1 MLPNLHVPP
10 HTHTGP
16 MQLTSLWSLP
26 LCCSNQSRSIT
37 HMPPII
43 PSPVLSSG
51 CFPCQ
56 YALPT
61 PLPKVTCNP
70 QQDCI
75 NREFCS
81 EEAGIKS
88 CSFVKEM
95 DPCSPISPCD
105 ENSSCCRSPGLPETS
120 LICIWSMTASSLL
133 SSPPCRHP
141 LSWCWA
147 GDLSLDRTHKKLVGQ
162 RGPSLVGIA
171 AAITS
176 PWVGCSGKGPG
187 LEAEG
192 RRTGRRE
199 GSRSRHL
206 ELVLS

>member
-1 MLPNLHVPP
+1 
-10 HTHTGP
+10 
-16 MQLTSLWSLP
+16 MQLTSLWFLP
-26 LCCSNQSRSIT
+26 LCCSNQSRPIT
-37 HMPPII
+37 HVPLII

-61 PLPKVTCNP
+61 PPPKVTCNP

-75 NREFCS
+75 NRDFCS
-81 EEAGIKS
+81 EEAVIKS

-95 DPCSPISPCD
+95 DPCSPVSPCD
-105 ENSSCCRSPGLPETS
+105 ENSSRCGSPGLPEAS
-120 LICIWSMTASSLL
+120 LICIWSTTASSLL
-133 SSPPCRHP
+133 PSPPCCHP
-141 LSWCWA
+141 LFWFWA
-147 GDLSLDRTHKKLVGQ
+147 GDLSLDRICKKLVEQ
-162 RGPSLVGIA
+162 RGPSLVGMA

-176 PWVGCSGKGPG
+176 PWVECYGKSPG
-187 LEAEG
+187 LEGEG
-192 RRTGRRE
+192 RRMGRRE